1 MTSDSDPKTFP
12 EDDRLLLHAYLDE
25 ELDVRAVLEL
35 ERRIASDARLKAEYD
50 RLEALRAVLAL
61 NVSKDVASDALR
73 KRIARIASPSQPR
86 RRFHERR
93 FDWRAV
99 AASTAVAACFASAAT
114 FLVVTPDPT
123 SRSLEAIVAGHQRA
137 LLAAQPVDVA
147 SSDRHTVK
155 PWFDSKLALSPRVI
169 DLAADGF
176 PLVGGRVDI
185 VGGKPVP
192 TLVYRHREHLVSVVA
207 LPKAGSRDEGAAPAR
222 ETTDGYTV
230 LTWPGADFVYWAVSD
245 VAVDELEGFVS
256 RFREASKSM

>member
-1 MTSDSDPKTFP
+1 MIP
-12 EDDRLLLHAYLDE
+12 EDDRLLLHAYLDD
-25 ELDVRAVLEL
+25 ELDAAAVLAL
-35 ERRIASDARLKAEYD
+35 ERRMASDARLKTECD
-50 RLEALRAVLAL
+50 RLAALRAVLAL
-61 NVSKDVASDALR
+61 KVSKDVASDALR
-73 KRIARIASPSQPR
+73 KRIARIASPVVPIRTFQ
-86 RRFHERR
+86 EQR

-114 FLVVTPDPT
+114 FLVVAPDPT
-123 SRSLEAIVAGHQRA
+123 SRRLEAIVAGHQRS

-169 DLAADGF
+169 DLAADGY
-176 PLVGGRVDI
+176 PLVGGRVEVVD
-185 VGGKPVP
+185 GKPVP

-207 LPKAGSRDEGAAPAR
+207 VPKANARDEGAAPVRKTA
-222 ETTDGYTV
+222 DGYTV
-230 LTWPGADFVYWAVSD
+230 LTWPGADFVYSAVSD

>member
-1 MTSDSDPKTFP
+1 MIGNNESRALP

-61 NVSKDVASDALR
+61 KVSKDVASDALR
-73 KRIARIASPSQPR
+73 KRIARIASPVVPI

-176 PLVGGRVDI
+176 PLVGGRVEI
-185 VGGKPVP
+185 VDGKPVP

-207 LPKAGSRDEGAAPAR
+207 VPKAGGRDDGGAPAR
-222 ETTDGYTV
+222 ETRDGYTV
-230 LTWPGADFVYWAVSD
+230 LTWPGADFIYSAVSD
-245 VAVDELEGFVS
+245 VAVDELEGFIS

>member
-1 MTSDSDPKTFP
+1 MASDSDPKTLP
-12 EDDRLLLHAYLDE
+12 QDDRLLLHAYVDR
-25 ELDVRAVLEL
+25 ELDAAAVLAL
-35 ERRIASDARLKAEYD
+35 EQRMASDARLKTEFD
-50 RLEALRAVLAL
+50 RLEALRAVLAV

-73 KRIARIASPSQPR
+73 KRIARIASPVVSI
-86 RRFHERR
+86 RRFQERR

-114 FLVVTPDPT
+114 FLMVAPDPT
-123 SRSLEAIVAGHQRA
+123 SRNIEAIIAGHQRA

-155 PWFDSKLALSPRVI
+155 PWFDSKLALSPHVI

-176 PLVGGRVDI
+176 PLVGGRVEI

-207 LPKAGSRDEGAAPAR
+207 IPRAGARDDGGAPTR
-222 ETTDGYTV
+222 KTTDGYTV
-230 LTWPGADFVYWAVSD
+230 LTWPGPDFVYSAVSD
-245 VAVDELEGFVS
+245 VAVNELEGFVS